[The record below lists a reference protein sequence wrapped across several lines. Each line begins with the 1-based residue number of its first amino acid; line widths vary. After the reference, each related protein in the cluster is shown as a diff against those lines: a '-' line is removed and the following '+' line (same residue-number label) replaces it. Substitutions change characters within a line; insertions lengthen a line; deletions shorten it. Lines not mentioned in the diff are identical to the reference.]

1 MMIAKA
7 MDTLHN
13 TQALGRQG
21 KASQALVRRTR
32 GEEEEVEE
40 GPV

>member
-1 MMIAKA
+1 MIAKA

-13 TQALGRQG
+13 TQAS